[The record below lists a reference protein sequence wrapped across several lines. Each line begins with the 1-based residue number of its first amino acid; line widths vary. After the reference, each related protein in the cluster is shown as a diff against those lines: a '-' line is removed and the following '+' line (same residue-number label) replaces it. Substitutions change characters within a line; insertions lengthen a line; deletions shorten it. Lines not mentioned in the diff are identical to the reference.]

1 MNIIK
6 LENLS
11 NTGYLLFQDSETFL
25 NELTED
31 ELNSVKGGFIDIG
44 ILPLDFINGIFNK
57 LTIPAEQNARSING
71 QGFNAY
77 TQNNINTSP

>member
-11 NTGYLLFQDSETFL
+11 NAGYLLFEDSETFL

-31 ELNSVKGGFIDIG
+31 ELSCVKGGFIDIG
-44 ILPLDFINGIFNK
+44 ILSLAFIEGIFNN
-57 LTIPAEQNARSING
+57 LAIPVEQNVRSING
-71 QGFNAY
+71 QSFNAY